1 MIHPVLRTVF
11 YYIFVSTFKTLIP
24 TLAKKNIL
32 VIEDNHAI
40 LDVITLILES
50 EAFNVAGLNKGAD
63 FINHV
68 HEFGPD
74 VIIMD
79 IMLPDADGRL
89 LLKELKDTQSTQHIP
104 VLMISARYNANN
116 YMLDETAADDF
127 MAKPFNIDDLMDK
140 IYALLRK

>member
-1 MIHPVLRTVF
+1 
-11 YYIFVSTFKTLIP
+11 
-24 TLAKKNIL
+24 LAKKNIL

-50 EAFNVAGLNKGAD
+50 EAFNVNGLNKGAD
-63 FINHV
+63 FIDHV
-68 HEFGPD
+68 QKFNPD

-89 LLKELKDTQSTQHIP
+89 LLKELKDTATTQHIP
-104 VLMISARYNANN
+104 VLMISARYNASN
-116 YMLDETAADDF
+116 YTLDGIEADDF
-127 MAKPFNIDDLMDK
+127 MAKPFNIDELMDK

>member
-1 MIHPVLRTVF
+1 M
-11 YYIFVSTFKTLIP
+11 
-24 TLAKKNIL
+24 AKKNIL

-63 FINHV
+63 LIEHV
-68 HEFGPD
+68 QEFSPD

-79 IMLPDADGRL
+79 IMLPDIDGRI
-89 LLKELKDTQSTQHIP
+89 LLKDLKSNQTTSKIP

-116 YMLDETAADDF
+116 YTLDGTSADDF
-127 MAKPFNIDDLMDK
+127 MAKPFNIDELMDK
-140 IYALLRK
+140 IYSLLKN

>member
-1 MIHPVLRTVF
+1 LF
-11 YYIFVSTFKTLIP
+11 ETLTIIP
-24 TLAKKNIL
+24 HLAKKNIL

-68 HEFGPD
+68 QEFKPD

-79 IMLPDADGRL
+79 IMLPDADGRT
-89 LLKELKDTQSTQHIP
+89 LLKELKGIQSTQHIP

-116 YMLDETAADDF
+116 YTLDGLEADDF
-127 MAKPFNIDDLMDK
+127 MAKPFNIDELMDK

>member
-1 MIHPVLRTVF
+1 M
-11 YYIFVSTFKTLIP
+11 
-24 TLAKKNIL
+24 AKKNIL

-50 EAFNVAGLNKGAD
+50 EAFNVDGLNKGAD

-68 HEFGPD
+68 QKFNPD

-89 LLKELKDTQSTQHIP
+89 LLKELKDTAATQHIP

-116 YMLDETAADDF
+116 YALDGIEADDF
-127 MAKPFNIDDLMDK
+127 MAKPFNIDELMDK

>member
-1 MIHPVLRTVF
+1 M
-11 YYIFVSTFKTLIP
+11 
-24 TLAKKNIL
+24 AKKNIL

-50 EAFNVAGLNKGAD
+50 EAFNVDGLNKGAD
-63 FINHV
+63 FIDHV
-68 HEFGPD
+68 QKFNPD

-89 LLKELKDTQSTQHIP
+89 LLKELKDTATTQHIP
-104 VLMISARYNANN
+104 VLMISARYNASN
-116 YMLDETAADDF
+116 YTLDGIEADDF
-127 MAKPFNIDDLMDK
+127 MAKPFNIDELMDK

>member
-1 MIHPVLRTVF
+1 MEIYFLF
-11 YYIFVSTFKTLIP
+11 YICWHLNQNP
-24 TLAKKNIL
+24 NLAKKNIL

-68 HEFGPD
+68 LSFKPD

-79 IMLPDADGRL
+79 IMLPDIDGRV
-89 LLKELKDTQSTQHIP
+89 LLKELKETLSTSHVP
-104 VLMISARYNANN
+104 VLMISARYNVTN
-116 YMLDETAADDF
+116 YTLDGVSADDF
-127 MAKPFNIDDLMDK
+127 MAKPFNIDELMDK
-140 IYALLRK
+140 IYALLKK